1 MLKPSRHW
9 VWNITI
15 IVALVVAYGAAFW
28 CLYPYLG
35 FAGAPF
41 AVVAVVVAAWMFG
54 PVGGLLTLLLIAT
67 EYLLLL
73 QATGQMQ
80 SLDLVKSGTLFGF
93 LSLVVMAVAVGRM
106 SDLDRKVKHYAFELQ
121 HQAFHDP
128 LTNLPNRLLF
138 SDRLEHA
145 LARASRGTMA
155 VAVLFLD
162 LDGFKR
168 VNDQCGHVV
177 GDRLL
182 QAVATRMQQT
192 VRVGDT
198 VARLGGD
205 EFVVL
210 IEDIDGVD
218 PARGLAD
225 RLTTTLSQPFIMNG
239 VEHAISVSIGIGY
252 CPAGDSHV
260 EDLLREADRAMY
272 QAKASGNGRYE
283 LFQPLVA

>member
-9 VWNITI
+9 VWNISI
-15 IVALVVAYGAAFW
+15 IVGLALAYGAAFW
-28 CLYPYLG
+28 CLYPHLG

-41 AVVAVVVAAWMFG
+41 AVVTIVVAAWMFG
-54 PVGGLLTLLLIAT
+54 PVGALLTNLLIAV
-67 EYLLLL
+67 EFLALLSIM
-73 QATGQMQ
+73 GQLR
-80 SLDLVKSGTLFGF
+80 SFDPVKSGTLFGY
-93 LSLVVMAVAVGRM
+93 LSLIVMGVAVGRM
-106 SDLDRKVKHYAFELQ
+106 SDLDRKVKRYAFELQ

-162 LDGFKR
+162 LDGFKQ
-168 VNDQCGHVV
+168 VNDRCGHVV

-210 IEDIDGVD
+210 IEDIDDVD
-218 PARGLAD
+218 LARGLAD
-225 RLTTTLSQPFIMNG
+225 RLATTLSQPFIMNG
-239 VEHAISVSIGIGY
+239 VEHSISVSIGIGY
-252 CPAGDSHV
+252 CPAGDSRV

-283 LFQPLVA
+283 LFQPLLA